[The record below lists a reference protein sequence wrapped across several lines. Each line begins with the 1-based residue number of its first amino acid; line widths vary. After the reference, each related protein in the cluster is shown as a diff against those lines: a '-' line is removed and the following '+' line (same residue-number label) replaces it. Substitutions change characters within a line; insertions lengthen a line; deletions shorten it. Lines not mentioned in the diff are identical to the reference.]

1 MKVDKEICS
10 VLFKKWKE
18 NLSQEERDVLFE
30 YSDFLYRDINR
41 FLLEN
46 EGNCFSKEYLKKI
59 EVLDNCLTFNFPMDT
74 ELYRA
79 EYREEDIETLELA
92 YEVIDEIVEFYPN
105 FISTSFSEKVAL
117 RHMGILR
124 NSEFLAKSF
133 LIFNLSLSSEV
144 KCGYIDEELSKYG
157 ELEAEIII
165 ARKVNFKIQDYKR
178 RDGFD
183 DVLNISALVTT
194 YE

>member
-1 MKVDKEICS
+1 
-10 VLFKKWKE
+10 
-18 NLSQEERDVLFE
+18 
-30 YSDFLYRDINR
+30 
-41 FLLEN
+41 
-46 EGNCFSKEYLKKI
+46 
-59 EVLDNCLTFNFPMDT
+59 MDT

-165 ARKVNFKIQDYKR
+165 ARKVNFNLTGKKSPTSI
-178 RDGFD
+178 G
-183 DVLNISALVTT
+183 SAMNCPIVF
-194 YE
+194 